1 MFRIIEQKQNL
12 GFNTLNENINEIF
25 SKVHEVRN
33 HNLSLYQQL
42 TKSFD
47 IKLLEQQ
54 TDIVTQITEEINRPK
69 TSVTQATAKSGS
81 WSNIFDKKN

>member
-12 GFNTLNENINEIF
+12 GFNTINENINEIF
-25 SKVHEVRN
+25 GKMHEVRN
-33 HNLSLYQQL
+33 HNLSLHQQL

-47 IKLLEQQ
+47 VKLAEQE
-54 TDIVTQITEEINRPK
+54 TKIVSQIIEEVNRPE
-69 TSVTQATAKSGS
+69 TSVTQATTKSSS